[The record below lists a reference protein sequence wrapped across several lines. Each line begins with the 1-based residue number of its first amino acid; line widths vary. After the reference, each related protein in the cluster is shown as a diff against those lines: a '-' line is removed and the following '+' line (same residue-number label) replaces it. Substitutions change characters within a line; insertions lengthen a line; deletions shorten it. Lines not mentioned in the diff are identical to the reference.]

1 MLWSFPFAWLLLT
14 LPFVSAGLIARARPL
29 REVSARHHRMT
40 WTTGVLGL
48 CAFLAGFAGL
58 LPAAW
63 TLAAVIVGGA
73 VSGFA
78 CFWPAKPDD
87 GGDDWRRWWIAPERL
102 AEVRPASRRLGTP
115 TARRTLTPD
124 PRPLPSQHR
133 QQRAQLDLGLG
144 QLGHRVRVTHDPT
157 AGVQVGQ
164 PASQ

>member
-1 MLWSFPFAWLLLT
+1 MLSSFPFAWLLLT

-87 GGDDWRRWWIAPERL
+87 GGDDWRRWWIAPEDEPPPGLPDVPIDWQKFDRL
-102 AEVRPASRRLGTP
+102 RAGWERRP
-115 TARRTLTPD
+115 
-124 PRPLPSQHR
+124 
-133 QQRAQLDLGLG
+133 
-144 QLGHRVRVTHDPT
+144 RVGR
-157 AGVQVGQ
+157 
-164 PASQ
+164 

>member
-1 MLWSFPFAWLLLT
+1 MLSSFPFAWLLLT

-29 REVSARHHRMT
+29 RELSARHHRMT

-87 GGDDWRRWWIAPERL
+87 GGDDDWRRWWIAPEDEPPPGLPDVPIDWQKFDRL
-102 AEVRPASRRLGTP
+102 RAGWERRP
-115 TARRTLTPD
+115 
-124 PRPLPSQHR
+124 
-133 QQRAQLDLGLG
+133 
-144 QLGHRVRVTHDPT
+144 RVGR
-157 AGVQVGQ
+157 
-164 PASQ
+164 